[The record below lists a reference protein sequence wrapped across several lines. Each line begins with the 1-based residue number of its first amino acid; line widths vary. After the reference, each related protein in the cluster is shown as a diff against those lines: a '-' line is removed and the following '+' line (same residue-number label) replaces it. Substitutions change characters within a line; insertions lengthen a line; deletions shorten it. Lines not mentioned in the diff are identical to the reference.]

1 MTRGVQ
7 MAQPAGAY
15 IGWEDL
21 PHGSSDEDYNDDQYI
36 FVNVSL
42 KQIAL
47 RSARIVAPLHS
58 PSSDGRSSSALWSAA
73 DAVSDRVYSCS
84 PGGESE
90 PLIMRRA

>member
-7 MAQPAGAY
+7 LAQPAGAY
-15 IGWEDL
+15 IGWEDR

-47 RSARIVAPLHS
+47 RSARIVA
-58 PSSDGRSSSALWSAA
+58 ALGSSAA
-73 DAVSDRVYSCS
+73 DAVSDRVYS
-84 PGGESE
+84 G
-90 PLIMRRA
+90 LRR